1 MRRFDAPLTKKN
13 WKDVPVLILGLGQ
26 FPRGSGIS
34 AALAFAR
41 AGAKVTVSDLKS
53 AVDLASNV
61 KRLKRFKN
69 VRFVLGRHDPE
80 DVRRAALIVANPRVR
95 PNSPEMKLARKE
107 GIAIASDISLFL
119 DRCPATVIGVTGTR
133 GKSTTSSLIAAL
145 LKASGKR
152 VWLGGNILVSP
163 LTFLSKI
170 KPKDVVVLELSSW
183 QCESLPL
190 VRRAP
195 HIAVVTNVM
204 RDHLNAYDGME
215 DYAEAKAQI
224 FRQQRPADVV
234 ILNAGDVY
242 GQLWRREAPGRVKT
256 FGTSKGTD
264 ARLLRSVLYLKK
276 TRVIGVD
283 RMKLI
288 GAHNG
293 MNACAAM
300 LAAREA
306 GATVAGIRKAL
317 RSFAPLE
324 HRLETIRIRRGVRYV
339 NDTTATTPD
348 GTIAALRALRPVSR
362 QVWLIVGGADKEL
375 EFIELGRE
383 IAKMRRS
390 VSILLLPGGGS
401 EKLRRELMVRNIKHQ
416 TIPSVDEG
424 VRIASAR
431 AKKGDVVVLSPA
443 TASFNQ
449 FKNEFERGD
458 VFCRAVRRLR

>member
-1 MRRFDAPLTKKN
+1 MRSFAAPLTKKS

-26 FPRGSGIS
+26 FPKGSGIS

-41 AGAKVTVSDLKS
+41 AGANVTVSDLKS
-53 AVDLASNV
+53 ASDLASNV

-80 DVRRAALIVANPRVR
+80 DVKKAALIVANPRVR

-119 DRCPATVIGVTGTR
+119 DRCPATVVAVTGTR
-133 GKSTTSSLIAAL
+133 GKSTTSSLIAAM
-145 LKASGKR
+145 LKAGGKR

-163 LTFLSKI
+163 LTFLSKV
-170 KPKDVVVLELSSW
+170 KAKDVVVLELSSW

-190 VRRAP
+190 VRRTP
-195 HIAVVTNVM
+195 RIAVVTNVM

-224 FRQQRPADVV
+224 FRQQRPTDVV
-234 ILNAGDVY
+234 ILNAGDAY
-242 GQLWRREAPGRVKT
+242 GQLWKREAPGRVRT
-256 FGTSKGTD
+256 FGTGKGTD
-264 ARLLRSVLYLKK
+264 ARLLRGVLYAGK
-276 TRVIGVD
+276 TRIIGID

-293 MNACAAM
+293 MNASAAI

-306 GATVAGIRKAL
+306 GAKIPGIRRAL
-317 RSFAPLE
+317 RLFKPLE
-324 HRLETIRIRRGVRYV
+324 NRLETIRMRRGVRYV

-348 GTIAALRALRPVSR
+348 GVIAAIRALRPISKR
-362 QVWLIVGGADKEL
+362 MWLIAGGADKKL
-375 EFIELGRE
+375 EYAELGRE
-383 IAKMRRS
+383 LVKAKRS
-390 VSILLLPGGGS
+390 VLILLLPGDGS
-401 EKLRRELMVRNIKHQ
+401 DKLRRELNARKMTYR
-416 TIPSVDEG
+416 TIPSIEEG
-424 VRIASAR
+424 VRLASGQ
-431 AKKGDVVVLSPA
+431 AKKGDTIVLSPA
-443 TASFNQ
+443 AASFNQ

-458 VFCRAVRRLR
+458 VFRKAVRRLR